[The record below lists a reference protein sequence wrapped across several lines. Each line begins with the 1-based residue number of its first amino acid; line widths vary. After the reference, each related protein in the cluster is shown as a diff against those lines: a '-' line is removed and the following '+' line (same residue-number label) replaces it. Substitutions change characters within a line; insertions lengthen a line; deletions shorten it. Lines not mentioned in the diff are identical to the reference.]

1 MNDDYPMISLNADD
15 LMNDNFRRRRS
26 TCWWIRTLPRPLS
39 FRLVKQKWDRWTR
52 IDKFVNNG
60 LGFKENRNQF
70 FLLLPM
76 LTNCLPS
83 YPARV
88 SLVSIAAFTGF
99 LRNLYLL
106 LELLLI
112 IIFFDQTPLH
122 LNLATSQVH
131 PGHYLPF
138 PTSSAA
144 SAHST
149 GGLIVPQP
157 INATKVIMVM
167 MVSGDDDNWWWSLPP
182 SSSYF

>member
-39 FRLVKQKWDRWTR
+39 FRLVKQKCDRWTR
-52 IDKFVNNG
+52 IDKFVKNG

-99 LRNLYLL
+99 LRNFYLL

-112 IIFFDQTPLH
+112 IIYFDHSTSTWPPPRCPP
-122 LNLATSQVH
+122 ATTCPSPPPPPHQH
-131 PGHYLPF
+131 IQP
-138 PTSSAA
+138 AA
-144 SAHST
+144 S
-149 GGLIVPQP
+149 LC
-157 INATKVIMVM
+157 
-167 MVSGDDDNWWWSLPP
+167 P
-182 SSSYF
+182 SPSMQRR